1 MPAPPEPERRL
12 LADYTTAED
21 PTFVAPA
28 VTQGQAPSGE
38 TSAERPGR
46 GARPRGARRR
56 GAGAKPT
63 GSGRRDRVSAPP
75 ARPVRR
81 HIIMVVFAIVLMA
94 TLLSVLSVQK
104 YRRYDD
110 ARFDLGNMVQAVDNT
125 AHGHFLE
132 VTGTDGRQMSRLGAH
147 ADPVLAVFAVP
158 WLVWPSPLL
167 LLLGQAVIVCL
178 AAWPAYR
185 LGLRILGDSR
195 AALLGALALLLYPP
209 LEYAVLNEFHPVTLA
224 IPLLLFAF
232 LYLDEDRLLLATP
245 FLVLAAL
252 CKEEVPLVIACMGV
266 YFALRKRSWRPLLI
280 TVAASAYFGV
290 AVGVVLPHFHAGGSP
305 FVGRYSAYGSS
316 MSEVARNLLF
326 KPRAT
331 FHGLGTRLNARYA
344 WRLLWPFS
352 LASLA
357 SPLTTLIALPEY
369 LLNGLASVQYQ
380 HLITFH
386 YVAAE
391 VPFLFAGALL
401 GVARVARWI
410 GRLVGLVGGS
420 RRAQSD
426 QAQSNQAQSNQA
438 QSNRT
443 QSRRVAP
450 AHTVAVLT
458 GVVLCAALAGN
469 YVLGPL
475 PFGLPGAKV
484 APHRYRVTAHAA
496 VIDRAIRLIPANAV
510 VSAENGIGSHL
521 SARRVIYVFPYVGN
535 AQYVVTDA
543 RKTWYYDSR
552 DKIGLARRA
561 AIVAALA
568 KNPRYVSVFSTGGV
582 TVYRRVR

>member
-1 MPAPPEPERRL
+1 MPPPPPEPERRL
-12 LADYTTAED
+12 LADDTIAED

-28 VTQGQAPSGE
+28 PTQGQAPSGE
-38 TSAERPGR
+38 TTAESPGR
-46 GARPRGARRR
+46 SARRG

-63 GSGRRDRVSAPP
+63 GSGRRDSASAPP

-81 HIIMVVFAIVLMA
+81 HIIMVVAAIVLMA

-147 ADPVLAVFAVP
+147 VDPILAVFAVP

-316 MSEVARNLLF
+316 MSEVARNLLL
-326 KPRAT
+326 KPYAT
-331 FHGLGTRLNARYA
+331 FHALVTRLNARYA
-344 WRLLWPFS
+344 WRLLWPFG

-420 RRAQSD
+420 RRAQSHR
-426 QAQSNQAQSNQA
+426 AQP
-438 QSNRT
+438 NRT

-450 AHTVAVLT
+450 AHTVAILT

-484 APHRYRVTAHAA
+484 APQRYRVTAHAA

-521 SARRVIYVFPYVGN
+521 SARRVVYVFPYVGN

-543 RKTWYYDSR
+543 RKAWYYDSR
-552 DKIGLARRA
+552 DKIGLARRL

-568 KNPRYVSVFSTGGV
+568 KNPRYVTVFSAGGV
-582 TVYRRVR
+582 TVYRRVG